1 MLKAAGDPKGVLSR
15 NLAMQPLLAF
25 GALQCP
31 EVLQVGWLWRLL
43 PQGLTS
49 FFSSSSSSFS
59 SSLVQEE
66 ACGFLIPA
74 AHGPS
79 WSPAE

>member
-15 NLAMQPLLAF
+15 NLAMQLLLAF

-43 PQGLTS
+43 PHHLTS
-49 FFSSSSSSFS
+49 FFSFSSSSSSS
-59 SSLVQEE
+59 SVQEE